1 MLVMKVLFISKY
13 GNEVREGKH
22 ENLNNISSV
31 YGYCFYHNF
40 IKFCNE
46 KNIPL
51 EAYIDGL
58 NLDYDLL
65 EEYDHCFYLFN
76 RGISLLPKEKYQKLR
91 TKIKGKIFTIAPS
104 SKIQGDED
112 CLLFYAGKQKERTLR
127 IPMVSDSELLPR
139 QQDNKKITILVD
151 HEYYGNKNSSI
162 FKKDKTNIILKSL
175 LKFKESWQGKPIEII
190 QINTGV
196 EQGYSIINSEED
208 IKPYDRLKATS
219 FKNIFKIY
227 SKSDIF
233 VVTHPEALGLSCVE
247 CNQAGCKVVSP
258 RDYIKP
264 IFGDKLDLVYVDED
278 KYDWE
283 RIIYSLNSFKTHR
296 KVRTLTYFK
305 AIRYIFKK
313 LKL

>member
-1 MLVMKVLFISKY
+1 MKVLFISKY
-13 GNEVREGKH
+13 GNEIRENKLDK
-22 ENLNNISSV
+22 LNNISSV
-31 YGYCFYHNF
+31 YGYFFYHNF
-40 IKFCNE
+40 ITFCKD

-51 EAYIDGL
+51 TAYSDGL
-58 NLDYDLL
+58 NIDFNSIENDTYDY
-65 EEYDHCFYLFN
+65 CFYLYN
-76 RGISLLPKEKYQKLR
+76 RGISLLDPNKYKILKS
-91 TKIKGKIFTIAPS
+91 KIKHKIFTIAPT

-127 IPMVSDSELLPR
+127 IPMVSDSTHLPR
-139 QQDNKKITILVD
+139 LQNNDKITILVD

-162 FKKDKTNIILKSL
+162 FKRDKTHTILKSL
-175 LKFKESWQGKPIEII
+175 LQFKKKWTEKPIEII

-196 EQGYSIINSEED
+196 PSGYSIINSEED
-208 IKPYDRLKATS
+208 IKPYNRLKATS
-219 FKNIFKIY
+219 FTNIYKIY

-264 IFGDKLDLVYVDED
+264 IFGKDLDIVYVDDDNYE
-278 KYDWE
+278 WE
-283 RIIYSLNSFKTHR
+283 NIINSLNSFRTHR
-296 KVRTLTYFK
+296 KVRNLTYYK

-313 LKL
+313 LNL